1 MNDRPKLVILDGQ
14 IFVEKTPNLFE
25 SPKDYLTNWQ
35 SEKKHPNGTQVRVL
49 TEDLFQDLIAQA
61 VDCASDLLASVTE
74 QRDEARR
81 LAEKYRNLSCD
92 SQDEADETL
101 LPWETTNPNEL

>member
-35 SEKKHPNGTQVRVL
+35 SENKHPNGTQVRVL
-49 TEDLFQDLIAQA
+49 TEDLFQNLI
-61 VDCASDLLASVTE
+61 SLATMPT
-74 QRDEARR
+74 AMII
-81 LAEKYRNLSCD
+81 
-92 SQDEADETL
+92 
-101 LPWETTNPNEL
+101 